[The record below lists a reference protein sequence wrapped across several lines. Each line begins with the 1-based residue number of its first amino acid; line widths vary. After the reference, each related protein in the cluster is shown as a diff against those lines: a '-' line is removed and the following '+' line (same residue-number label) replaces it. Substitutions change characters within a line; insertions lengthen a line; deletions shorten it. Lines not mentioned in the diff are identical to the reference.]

1 MNLNG
6 LQIRYPVHEKRNL
19 SKILRL
25 SSGDKIGNQ
34 RLQRRS
40 VFHGRSKKA
49 KVCTSAKMYVNL
61 TKYTNI
67 VFPSGFQT
75 VYCDKVWYRM
85 PNGDDPV
92 TKIISKAILET
103 IKKIHNFTKPV
114 LRNPDCCVP
123 SKAKN
128 LVVLYNDAKNNYS
141 MIKYVPK
148 AIMRSCECPLG

>member
-1 MNLNG
+1 MANENVQTVLTRMNLNG

-40 VFHGRSKKA
+40 VFH
-49 KVCTSAKMYVNL
+49 
-61 TKYTNI
+61 
-67 VFPSGFQT
+67 
-75 VYCDKVWYRM
+75 DKVWYRM